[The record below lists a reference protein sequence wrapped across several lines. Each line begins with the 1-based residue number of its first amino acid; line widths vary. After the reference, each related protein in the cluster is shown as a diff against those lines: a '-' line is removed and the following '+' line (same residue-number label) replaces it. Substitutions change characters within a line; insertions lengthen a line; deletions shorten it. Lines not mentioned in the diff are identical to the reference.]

1 MSLVHRHRQRALAA
15 KLAAQVAADPGHV
28 RPGVAAS
35 AYELE
40 RARLGVDLRRL
51 KEIQSIERKID
62 LKRELLPNYADWV
75 AGVLDADSGAQDDI
89 LVQVMIWTIDV
100 GAFDAALP
108 LCRYVVNYELDL
120 PDRFDRTAPTLI
132 CEEIADAALK
142 SIGQGETF
150 DLEVLWAVEEMVDGC
165 DIFDQ
170 VRAKLQK
177 AIGLLLVAKADH
189 VEGASD
195 GPAGAKRAALEKS
208 RDYLRRALQL
218 DSNAGVKKKLEQ
230 IDRDIAKL
238 AAPES

>member
-1 MSLVHRHRQRALAA
+1 MSVVRRHRQRALAA
-15 KLAAQVAADPGHV
+15 QLALQTAADPGHV
-28 RPGVAAS
+28 RPGAAAS

-75 AGVLDADSGAQDDI
+75 AGVLDADTGAQDDI

-108 LCRYVVNYELDL
+108 LCRYVVKYELDL

-132 CEEIADAALK
+132 CEEIAEAALK
-142 SIGQGETF
+142 AIGQGELF
-150 DLEVLWAVEEMVDGC
+150 DWQILAAIDDLVEDC

-170 VRAKLQK
+170 VRAKLEK
-177 AIGLLLVAKADH
+177 AIGLLMLKMAEGLTAD
-189 VEGASD
+189 SD
-195 GPAGAKRAALEKS
+195 GPAGAKLAALEQA
-208 RDYLRRALQL
+208 RRRLRRALEL
-218 DSNAGVKKKLEQ
+218 DGNSGVKKKLEQ
-230 IDRDIAKL
+230 LDRDIAKL
-238 AAPES
+238 AVAKS